1 MKYFP
6 LVWAMLWRSK
16 ARTWLTFLTILVAFV
31 LFALLR
37 TLESGFFQGV
47 RIAGDNRLIV
57 TYRQG
62 LTNVLPYAQRV
73 EIEKVPGVVSVQGV
87 MPFGGSYQDPKNS
100 IPGIAVDMDD
110 RVAADPRI
118 AIAPEALAA
127 WRQTRAGV
135 LVGRDLAEQYGWKV
149 GDRVPLTIEMHR
161 RDGTQLWDFEVVGR
175 WEYDKKVVGQHL
187 PATMLIARYDFWNE
201 AVQYQNYVL
210 WYTVTIADP
219 ARAME
224 VGRAIDALFL
234 NSQHATKT
242 QLESEFQASFLRQI
256 GDIGAVLAAILV
268 AVFFTLVLV
277 AGNTMME
284 SFRER
289 VPELGVLKTLGFGH
303 RLVAG
308 LLTTEALLLCLAAG
322 GAGLGVSA
330 FAVGLLK
337 GLSLQGLPMPGLEV
351 ATVVDGLMLAL
362 GLGLLAAA
370 IPAWK
375 STRLSVVEA
384 LAVA

>member
-1 MKYFP
+1 
-6 LVWAMLWRSK
+6 MLWRSK
-16 ARTWLTFLTILVAFV
+16 ARTWLTFLTIVVAFV

-62 LTNVLPYAQRV
+62 LTNVLPYAQRAQ
-73 EIEKVPGVVSVQGV
+73 IEQVPGVVSVQGV
-87 MPFGGSYQDPKNS
+87 MPFGGIYQDPKNQ
-100 IPGIAVDMDD
+100 IPGVAVDMDE
-110 RVAADPRI
+110 RIVADPRI
-118 AIAPEALAA
+118 AIAAEDLAA

-135 LVGRDLAEQYGWKV
+135 LVGQDLAQQYGWKR
-149 GDRVPLTIEMHR
+149 GDRIPLTIETHR
-161 RDGTQLWDFEVVGR
+161 RDGTQLWDFEVVGF
-175 WEYDKKVVGQHL
+175 WGYDEKVVGQSIT
-187 PATMLIARYDFWNE
+187 ANMLIARYDFWNE

-219 ARAME
+219 AQAMA

-256 GDIGAVLAAILV
+256 GDVGAVLTAILA
-268 AVFFTLVLV
+268 AVFFTLALV

-289 VPELGVLKTLGFGH
+289 VPELGVLKTLGFGN
-303 RLVAG
+303 RLVAV
-308 LLTTEALLLCLAAG
+308 LLGAEALLLCLAAG
-322 GAGLGVSA
+322 GAGLGLSV
-330 FAVGLLK
+330 FAVEILK
-337 GLSLQGLPMPGLEV
+337 GVSLQGLPMPGLEA
-351 ATVVDGLMLAL
+351 ATVIDGFILAL
-362 GLGLLAAA
+362 GLGLLAAV

-384 LAVA
+384 LGAA

>member
-1 MKYFP
+1 MKYLP

-16 ARTWLTFLTILVAFV
+16 ARTWLTFLTIVVAFV

-47 RIAGDNRLIV
+47 RIAGDNRLVV

-62 LTNVLPYAQRV
+62 LTNVLPYAQRA
-73 EIEKVPGVVSVQGV
+73 EIEKVPGVVSVQAV
-87 MPFGGSYQDPKNS
+87 MPFGGTYQDPKNQ
-100 IPGIAVDMDD
+100 IPGVAVDMDE
-110 RVAADPRI
+110 RIVADARI

-127 WRQTRAGV
+127 WRRTRAGV

-149 GDRVPLTIEMHR
+149 GDRIPLTIETHR
-161 RDGTQLWDFEVVGR
+161 RDGTQLWDFEVVGH
-175 WEYDKKVVGQHL
+175 WEYDEKVVGQRIS
-187 PATMLIARYDFWNE
+187 ANMLIARYDFWNE

-219 ARAME
+219 ARAMA

-234 NSQHATKT
+234 NSRHATKS
-242 QLESEFQASFLRQI
+242 QMESEFQAGFLRQI
-256 GDIGAVLAAILV
+256 GNIGAVLAAILV
-268 AVFFTLVLV
+268 AVFFTLTLV

-284 SFRER
+284 AFRER
-289 VPELGVLKTLGFGH
+289 VPELGVLKTLGFGN

-308 LLTTEALLLCLAAG
+308 LLTAEALVLCLAAG
-322 GAGLGVSA
+322 GAGLGLSA
-330 FAVGLLK
+330 FAVRILEGV
-337 GLSLQGLPMPGLEV
+337 SLQGLPMPGLET

-362 GLGLLAAA
+362 GLGLLAAV
-370 IPAWK
+370 IPAWR
-375 STRLSVVEA
+375 SMRLSVVDA